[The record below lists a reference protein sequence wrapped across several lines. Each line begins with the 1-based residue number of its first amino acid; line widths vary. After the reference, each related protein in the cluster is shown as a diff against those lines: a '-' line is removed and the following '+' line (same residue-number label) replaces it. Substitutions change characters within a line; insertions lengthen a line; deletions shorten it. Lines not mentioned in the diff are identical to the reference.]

1 MEKKKFLIAFFASW
15 AMMMLSCLLSAP
27 GKNEVGR
34 TFTDSICFY
43 VMVTLLLRQYA
54 TDGKSIWQITAV
66 AVAGFLV
73 LMTPLYPDF
82 AHAYFAQA
90 DIAVIL
96 TAMVLAAVNF
106 KTRRLSVFLLSL
118 VVMILLNS
126 YCVHAWIQFVKP
138 SSL

>member
-73 LMTPLYPDF
+73 LMTPLYLDF
-82 AHAYFAQA
+82 AHEYFAQA

-118 VVMILLNS
+118 VVMILLNT

>member
-118 VVMILLNS
+118 VVMILLNC